1 MEQTNQV
8 ILQTTGDAIA
18 RYKNPQ
24 PTLSAGAFPQFVKQN
39 YQMCKGSTHGQTMKN
54 LSNMYHDTKNN

>member
-8 ILQTTGDAIA
+8 ILQTTGDAMA

-24 PTLSAGAFPQFVKQN
+24 PKSSGGTFPQFVSQN
-39 YQMCKGSTHGQTMKN
+39 YKMCKGSTHGQTMKN
-54 LSNMYHDTKNN
+54 LSNKYQNTKNN